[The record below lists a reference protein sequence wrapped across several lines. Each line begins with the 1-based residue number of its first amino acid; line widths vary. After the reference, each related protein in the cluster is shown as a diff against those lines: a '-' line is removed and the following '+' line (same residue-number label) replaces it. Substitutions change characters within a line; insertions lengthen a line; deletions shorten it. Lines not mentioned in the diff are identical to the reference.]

1 MRFVLLLA
9 AMAALLMVFSTARA
23 VEEPPDPH
31 FQLVEVEQMTP
42 YLESFNSITAGTA
55 TQSAIRR
62 QGNTGGVVFSSQAF
76 ALFDNQ
82 NGDGSRATFPLEV
95 EDADTYGV
103 SAQFVRGPTYG
114 IVQVSIDGRPLGA
127 PFDAYA
133 PALEQVDPVPL
144 GTRALAEGKHM
155 LTFTVTGKN
164 AAATNYLAGIDLL
177 ILDSTAAEQPTP
189 TAVATIEVGGTVP
202 ATLALTLGPPAT
214 FGAFQPGVARE
225 YTATTTAN
233 VVSSAGDAA
242 LSVSRPGPPAQRH
255 VHAAAAAAGVDR
267 PRVLERAGLQR
278 AVHAHVPAGDRRER
292 RAADRRLREDADVH
306 AVDDESVRVR

>member
-1 MRFVLLLA
+1 MRFVLMLA

-23 VEEPPDPH
+23 VEDPPDPH

-95 EDADTYGV
+95 EDADSYGV
-103 SAQFVRGPTYG
+103 SAQLVRGPAYG
-114 IVQVSIDGRPLGA
+114 IVQVSIDGRPMGA

-133 PALEQVDPVPL
+133 PALEKVSVPL

-155 LTFTVTGKN
+155 LTFTVAGKN
-164 AAATNYLAGIDLL
+164 EAATSYLAGIDLL
-177 ILDSTAAEQPTP
+177 TLDSTAAEQPEP
-189 TAVATIEVGGTVP
+189 TAEPTTEVGGSVP

-225 YTATTTAN
+225 YVASTTAN
-233 VVSSAGDAA
+233 VVSSAGIAKLSAA
-242 LSVSRPGPPAQRH
+242 LSVSEPGHLRNGTYTLPQPLQVSIDPAVWNGPVSNARSTLTFRQ
-255 VHAAAAAAGVDR
+255 AIG
-267 PRVLERAGLQR
+267 
-278 AVHAHVPAGDRRER
+278 
-292 RAADRRLREDADVH
+292 ADDALRTGAYTKTLTFTL
-306 AVDDESVRVR
+306 STTNP